1 MWLKI
6 CRPLSSNEQSGHF
19 DAPDMP
25 EDQEA
30 WNIIAIPKSQVT
42 VIENGGSQSDAPS
55 ETTNGADNVKN
66 TKPAALN
73 KTSVAMRYSRDGLPS
88 MACSDEKGEVYCA
101 WSDFRLDL
109 NEVQWDDIQIDMAT
123 NSCLIYAYS
132 KPGLG
137 WVTVPPEEPEQPRRS
152 SGGGVRLP
160 SRLKQ
165 EVHLED

>member
-42 VIENGGSQSDAPS
+42 VIENGSSQSDAPS

-66 TKPAALN
+66 TKPAALK

-109 NEVQWDDIQIDMAT
+109 NEMQWDDIQVDMAT

-132 KPGLG
+132 KPGAR
-137 WVTVPPEEPEQPRRS
+137 WITVPPEEPEQPGRS